1 MDNEILVKKVQ
12 QRVAATTRF
21 VSSALLKADLS
32 ADGVPWGPAHGWRI
46 RDAEDQEFMREEPR
60 LVKWRIRPGVRGMIG
75 YSLAGD
81 DIAEA
86 LAEQLGYQRLRG

>member
-1 MDNEILVKKVQ
+1 MDNEILVKTVQ
-12 QRVAATTRF
+12 QRVAATVRI
-21 VSSALLKADLS
+21 VSSALLKGDLTS
-32 ADGVPWGPAHGWRI
+32 NGVPCGLPHGWRI

-60 LVKWRIRPGVRGMIG
+60 LVKWRICPGVRGMIG

-86 LAEQLGYQRLRG
+86 LAEQLGYVRLRG